1 MFLWYK
7 FIGFNMYV
15 YSKLPTD
22 IDFCIYE
29 KTPDGM
35 NLPQRFIQVKGN
47 NGQFVLG
54 QIETS
59 KGTVTQLYDSDYE
72 LIKDQFVF
80 KHMVNE
86 GFYSVDTAKTEI
98 EAHAKDMAEPSVQA
112 SMPLD
117 SNIIEQKYVK
127 TENGKEVPTRKGIEV
142 KVIGDK

>member
-1 MFLWYK
+1 
-7 FIGFNMYV
+7 MYV

-29 KTPDGM
+29 KTPEG
-35 NLPQRFIQVKGN
+35 LPIPQRFIHVKGN

-59 KGTVTQLYDSDYE
+59 RGTVTSLSDSDYA
-72 LIKDQFVF
+72 LIKDDFTF
-80 KHMVNE
+80 KHMIKE
-86 GFYSVDTAKTEI
+86 GFYSVDEKKTEI
-98 EAHAKDMAEPSVQA
+98 EAHQKDMNTPSVQA

-117 SNIIEQKYVK
+117 ASIIEQRYVK
-127 TENGKEVPTRKGIEV
+127 TENGKEVPTRKGIDV